1 LLSSF
6 YIYKSLIFRKV
17 KANYILGFNSR
28 FYVYLGYTSY
38 QTGLIEKDIQTVQ
51 PGRAKGKSIYRSRED
66 VAQND

>member
-1 LLSSF
+1 
-6 YIYKSLIFRKV
+6 
-17 KANYILGFNSR
+17 LGFNSR